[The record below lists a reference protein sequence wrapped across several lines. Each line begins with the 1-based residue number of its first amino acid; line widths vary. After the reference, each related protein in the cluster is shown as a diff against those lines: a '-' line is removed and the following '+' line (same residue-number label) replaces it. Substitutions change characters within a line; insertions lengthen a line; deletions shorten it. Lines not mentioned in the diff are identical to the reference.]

1 MSGGAS
7 GHCDRQCRPKEF
19 TFAKAI
25 TRQKFKPLMLLTS
38 FARDTKTE
46 SQVAGLITLLHGGK
60 KTLK

>member
-25 TRQKFKPLMLLTS
+25 TRQKFEPIMQLTS
-38 FARDTKTE
+38 FTRDPKTDGK
-46 SQVAGLITLLHGGK
+46 VALMMMVLHGGK